1 MHRRP
6 RAGAVPWFMQLTA
19 LMQLRCGAAADEAGL
34 GNHTEVFHPLP
45 SVQQCLLIG
54 LPRLLPARTRTVRCP
69 PLAFERL
76 SASLLAPQARL
87 SSAAAGSRGCAEARL
102 G

>member
-19 LMQLRCGAAADEAGL
+19 LMQLRCAAAADEAGL
-34 GNHTEVFHPLP
+34 GNHTEVIHSLP
-45 SVQQCLLIG
+45 SVQQCPLAFLG
-54 LPRLLPARTRTVRCP
+54 ALAALCEARTVRSP

-76 SASLLAPQARL
+76 SASLLAPQQATG
-87 SSAAAGSRGCAEARL
+87 AAAAS
-102 G
+102 